1 MHRAGKQL
9 KDKGKMTIRDSGD
22 DTTGAPLTM
31 EVTVTTR
38 RLEPLEK
45 DRKVTFQARFH
56 LGDNVHS
63 ARRDVTETKVVPELP
78 DKEFTQVK
86 KIDEDTGGCAQLI
99 RTETKTDM
107 MQEKDRT
114 HKGKTKH

>member
-1 MHRAGKQL
+1 ME
-9 KDKGKMTIRDSGD
+9 I
-22 DTTGAPLTM
+22 TG
-31 EVTVTTR
+31 TTR
-38 RLEPLEK
+38 RLEPLKK
-45 DRKVTFQARFH
+45 DGNVTFQARFH

-78 DKEFTQVK
+78 DEEFTQVK

-107 MQEKDRT
+107 MQEKGRT

>member
-1 MHRAGKQL
+1 MA
-9 KDKGKMTIRDSGD
+9 TINRSD

-63 ARRDVTETKVVPELP
+63 ARGDVTETKVVPELP
-78 DKEFTQVK
+78 DEEFTQVNNNNNNN
-86 KIDEDTGGCAQLI
+86 E
-99 RTETKTDM
+99 RS
-107 MQEKDRT
+107 
-114 HKGKTKH
+114 